1 MVYSEFM
8 RIYSNRALWR
18 TYIFIVGFSV
28 VVAGAFLL
36 LKWQD
41 VKHDATNQ
49 QNYSNKLIAHSISNY
64 LNKYETFL
72 HVVGEYLLNELPES
86 GSVQPKSF
94 ITKQMQNNR
103 EVVSV
108 QLADA
113 QGKILRLIGGFRT
126 NQTVDFGRGKDNSIV
141 LDELKKTFGI
151 VMGRTYYMPSL
162 DDWLIPLSVS
172 LKNDRNEVEGII
184 SIDLKYSQI
193 HENWFGGDAHYQNVR
208 RLLFRDDLYRQYASF
223 IEKDAYADWLTNP
236 LSKDRYDLVM
246 SLLEFQLGVTESELL
261 RGKEQFTFTVPDKE
275 GLLNLATIYYNP
287 KFGLYTISAIAYS
300 ELIAR
305 IFSASF
311 WLILL
316 LIVFNIGLYLLFRA
330 ISRREGEAKASL
342 QYQVEHDPLTKLP
355 NRRYLLNHFQAWSNS
370 HSREH
375 SLLYLDLNNFKTC
388 NDIHGHST
396 GDKILCA
403 AADRLVEFFKDSL
416 CARQGGDEFI
426 VLCPVTNQ
434 SVLLQNCEDFAKA
447 LAKTIHVE
455 HLEFSIYASIGIS
468 FAPCDGQ
475 TLDELLRKA
484 DMAMYEAKSKSRTI
498 GFYTEELETKTRQA
512 SDIERELSS
521 ALKNNEFTVVYQP
534 QVDAY
539 SYHVLGVEA
548 LLRWNN
554 PTLGFVPPDV
564 FIPVAESSGLINEIG
579 RFVMEQAL
587 KDGYEVSKIC
597 NLKHKLRV
605 SVNLSVSQL
614 FNDDFIEHLQGLL
627 AHYQGQEVTFMLEV
641 TESLFIDDLI
651 RAKNILEQVKFCGVF
666 ISLDDFGTG
675 YSSLSV
681 LSKLPIN
688 ELKIDRSFVNDIL
701 TDENDWLLAKSII
714 YLCKSLSIP
723 VVAEGVENK
732 AQADRLAAHGC
743 DVFQGYYFAR
753 PMPKENLIEFLNNKK
768 DMKQA

>member
-1 MVYSEFM
+1 MQN
-8 RIYSNRALWR
+8 YSNKALWR
-18 TYIFIVGFSV
+18 TYIFIVCFSLIA
-28 VVAGAFLL
+28 AGTFLN
-36 LKWQD
+36 LKWSD
-41 VKHDATNQ
+41 FKKDATSQ
-49 QNYSNKLIAHSISNY
+49 QSYSNKLIANSIANN
-64 LNKYETFL
+64 LDKYEVFLNLVGSRLQGLLKENKTSEAKNLIEELMLSNKALAGIGLANQNGELILTSARLDHQKLINLKSNPETSDTFEAVL
-72 HVVGEYLLNELPES
+72 
-86 GSVQPKSF
+86 KSDF
-94 ITKQMQNNR
+94 
-103 EVVSV
+103 
-108 QLADA
+108 
-113 QGKILRLIGGFRT
+113 LI
-126 NQTVDFGRGKDNSIV
+126 
-141 LDELKKTFGI
+141 
-151 VMGRTYYMPSL
+151 MGRTYYMPNIQE
-162 DDWLIPLSVS
+162 WVVPLRLA
-172 LKNDRNEVEGII
+172 LKNEAGLVNGVMTVGLKFNVLEETWLGNSLPSHLKLLVLRN
-184 SIDLKYSQI
+184 
-193 HENWFGGDAHYQNVR
+193 
-208 RLLFRDDLYRQYASF
+208 DLYRQFASF
-223 IEKDAYADWLTNP
+223 VSPEEYQEWIAKP
-236 LSKDRYDLVM
+236 LPEQRFKQLLDMIYQQTGKTIDQIKSDGKLV
-246 SLLEFQLGVTESELL
+246 SYSG
-261 RGKEQFTFTVPDKE
+261 PDKDGFMNAQTVSYNRKYNYYIVTGTSYDVLYE
-275 GLLNLATIYYNP
+275 KLALP
-287 KFGLYTISAIAYS
+287 IS
-300 ELIAR
+300 
-305 IFSASF
+305 
-311 WLILL
+311 WLIFFC
-316 LIVFNIGLYLLFRA
+316 ITFNVGLFILFRRN
-330 ISRREGEAKASL
+330 IHTHSQAKVSL

-355 NRRYLLNHFQAWSNS
+355 NRRYLLNHYQEWSKTNS
-370 HSREH
+370 GEH

-403 AADRLVEFFKDSL
+403 TAARLVEFFKGSL

-434 SVLLQNCEDFAKA
+434 SVLLDYCEDFANA

-455 HLEFSIYASIGIS
+455 HLEFSIYASMGIS
-468 FAPCDGQ
+468 FAPCDGH

-484 DMAMYEAKSKSRTI
+484 DMAMYEAKRKSRSI
-498 GFYTEELETKTRQA
+498 GFYSEELEAKTKQA
-512 SDIERELSS
+512 SEIERELST
-521 ALKNNEFTVVYQP
+521 ALKNNELTVFYQP

-539 SYHVLGVEA
+539 SYHVLGIEA

-587 KDGYEVSKIC
+587 KDGYEVSKVC

-614 FNDDFIEHLQGLL
+614 FNDDFLEHLQGLL
-627 AHYQGQEVTFMLEV
+627 AQHQGQEVTFMLEV

-701 TDENDWLLAKSII
+701 TDEHDWLLAKSII

-743 DVFQGYYFAR
+743 DVFQGYYFAK
-753 PMPKENLIEFLNNKK
+753 PMPKEQLIEFLNNKK
-768 DMKQA
+768 DLNQA